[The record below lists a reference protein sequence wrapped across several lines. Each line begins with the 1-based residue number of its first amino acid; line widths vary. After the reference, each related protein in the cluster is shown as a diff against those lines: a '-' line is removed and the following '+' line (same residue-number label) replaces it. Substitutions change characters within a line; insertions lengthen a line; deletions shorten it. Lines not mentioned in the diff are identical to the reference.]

1 MPQVNKVSAT
11 PATPEKEAVSWQT
24 EGDHSGKRRSL
35 MYHQLTEGERYIL
48 SAYKRDK
55 QSLRS
60 IAKLLG
66 RSPST
71 LSREVR
77 RNATVDDRKPNPLY
91 IPSKAQEQANGRRRR
106 CRRVKHHA
114 PEVYAEV
121 EALLAEEQWSPEQIA
136 SQLPERL
143 GVRLSHMTI
152 YRYVRRDQRQGGR
165 MFRHLRQGGKRRR
178 KRTYGPEK
186 RGKLANKPMIDS
198 RPEAIELRQEVGHWE
213 GDTVMGAAGERN
225 CLLTLVERS
234 TGLAKVVRLQHRTV
248 LAVNRATIGLIQC
261 SGLPFKT
268 ITWDNG
274 TEFHGYRQIEE
285 ATGVRCFFAYPH
297 HPWERGSNENFNGLL
312 RQYFKK
318 RKSLAGK
325 RQSDC
330 DQVAAKLNS
339 RPRKRYGFQ
348 TPIQRMQQLS
358 GVLHLE
364 C

>member
-1 MPQVNKVSAT
+1 
-11 PATPEKEAVSWQT
+11 
-24 EGDHSGKRRSL
+24 
-35 MYHQLTEGERYIL
+35 MYSQLTEAERYTL
-48 SAYKRDK
+48 STLKRDK
-55 QSLRS
+55 RSLRS

-77 RNATVDDRKPNPLY
+77 RNATNDQRKPNPLY

-106 CRRVKHHA
+106 SRRVKHHA

-152 YRYVRRDQRQGGR
+152 YRHVRRDQRLGGV
-165 MFRHLRQGGKRRR
+165 MFRHLRQGEKRRR

-186 RGKLANKPMIDS
+186 RGKLPNKPMIDTRS
-198 RPEAIELRQEVGHWE
+198 EAIECRQEVGHWE
-213 GDTVMGAAGERN
+213 GDTVMGSAGERC
-225 CLLTLVERS
+225 CLLTLVERA
-234 TGLAKVVRLQHRTV
+234 TGFGVIIRLPHRTV
-248 LAVNRATIGLIQC
+248 RAVTRATIELIR
-261 SGLPFKT
+261 SSHLPFKT

-274 TEFHGYRQIEE
+274 TEFHGYRQIEQ
-285 ATGVRCFFAYPH
+285 AIGVQSFFAYPH
-297 HPWERGSNENFNGLL
+297 HPWERGSNENFNGLA
-312 RQYFKK
+312 RQYF
-318 RKSLAGK
+318 RKGRSLART

-358 GVLHLE
+358 GVLHLG

>member
-1 MPQVNKVSAT
+1 
-11 PATPEKEAVSWQT
+11 
-24 EGDHSGKRRSL
+24 
-35 MYHQLTEGERYIL
+35 MYCQLTEAERYTL
-48 SAYKRDK
+48 STLKRARW
-55 QSLRS
+55 SLRR
-60 IAKLLG
+60 IAKFMG

-71 LSREVR
+71 FSREVR

-106 CRRVKHHA
+106 SRRVKHHA

-121 EALLAEEQWSPEQIA
+121 EALLAQEQWSPEQIA
-136 SQLPERL
+136 SQLPERI

-152 YRYVRRDQRQGGR
+152 YRHVRRDQRLGGW

-198 RPEAIELRQEVGHWE
+198 RPEVVEHRQEIGHWE
-213 GDTVMGAAGERN
+213 GDTVMGSAGERC
-225 CLLTLVERS
+225 CLLTLVERAA
-234 TGLAKVVRLQHRTV
+234 GFAKIVRLPHRTV
-248 LAVNRATIGLIQC
+248 RAVNRATIELIRN

-274 TEFHGYRQIEE
+274 TEFHGYKQIEA
-285 ATGVRCFFAYPH
+285 ATGVQCFFAYPH
-297 HPWERGSNENFNGLL
+297 HPWERGSNENFNGLI
-312 RQYFKK
+312 RQYFRK

-330 DQVAAKLNS
+330 DEVAAKLNS
-339 RPRKRYGFQ
+339 RPRKRYGFK

-358 GVLHLE
+358 GVLHLG

>member
-1 MPQVNKVSAT
+1 
-11 PATPEKEAVSWQT
+11 
-24 EGDHSGKRRSL
+24 
-35 MYHQLTEGERYIL
+35 MYNQLTEGERYIL

-55 QSLRS
+55 ESLRS
-60 IAKLLG
+60 IAKRLG

-71 LSREVR
+71 LSRELR
-77 RNATVDDRKPNPLY
+77 RNATLDQRKPNPLY

-106 CRRVKHHA
+106 SRRVKQHA
-114 PEVYAEV
+114 PEVYAEI
-121 EALLAEEQWSPEQIA
+121 ETLLAEEQWSPEQIA
-136 SQLPERL
+136 SQLPKRL
-143 GVRLSHMTI
+143 GVGLSHMTI
-152 YRYVRRDQRQGGR
+152 YRHVRRDQRSGGAL
-165 MFRHLRQGGKRRR
+165 FRHLRQGGKRRR

-186 RGKLANKPMIDS
+186 RGKLPNKPMIDS
-198 RPEAIELRQEVGHWE
+198 RPEAIELRQEIGHWE
-213 GDTVMGAAGERN
+213 GDTVMGSAGERC
-225 CLLTLVERS
+225 CLLTLVERAA
-234 TGLAKVVRLQHRTV
+234 GFAQVIRLPRRTV
-248 LAVNRATIGLIQC
+248 RAVNRATIELIRN

-274 TEFHGYRQIEE
+274 TEFHGYREIEA

-297 HPWERGSNENFNGLL
+297 HPWERGSNENFNGLI

-325 RQSDC
+325 RQADC
-330 DQVAAKLNS
+330 DQVTVKLNS

-358 GVLHLE
+358 GVLHLG

>member
-1 MPQVNKVSAT
+1 
-11 PATPEKEAVSWQT
+11 
-24 EGDHSGKRRSL
+24 
-35 MYHQLTEGERYIL
+35 MYRQLTEAERYTL
-48 SAYKRDK
+48 STLKRDK
-55 QSLRS
+55 RSLRS

-77 RNATVDDRKPNPLY
+77 RNATNDQRKPNPLY

-106 CRRVKHHA
+106 SRRVKHHA

-121 EALLAEEQWSPEQIA
+121 EALLAEQQWSPEQIA

-152 YRYVRRDQRQGGR
+152 YRHVRRDQRLGGV
-165 MFRHLRQGGKRRR
+165 MFRHLRQGKKRRR

-186 RGKLANKPMIDS
+186 RGKLPNKPMIDTRS
-198 RPEAIELRQEVGHWE
+198 EAIECRQEVGHWE
-213 GDTVMGAAGERN
+213 GDTVMGSAGERC
-225 CLLTLVERS
+225 CLLTLVERA
-234 TGLAKVVRLQHRTV
+234 TGFGVIIRLPHRTV
-248 LAVNRATIGLIQC
+248 RAVTRATIELIR
-261 SGLPFKT
+261 SSRLPFKT

-274 TEFHGYRQIEE
+274 TEFHGYRQIEQ
-285 ATGVRCFFAYPH
+285 AIGVQSFFAYPH
-297 HPWERGSNENFNGLL
+297 HPWERGSNENFNGLA
-312 RQYFKK
+312 RQYF
-318 RKSLAGK
+318 RKGRSLART

>member
-1 MPQVNKVSAT
+1 
-11 PATPEKEAVSWQT
+11 
-24 EGDHSGKRRSL
+24 
-35 MYHQLTEGERYIL
+35 MYRQLTEAERYTL
-48 SAYKRDK
+48 STLKRAGW
-55 QSLRS
+55 SLRR
-60 IAKLLG
+60 IAKFLG

-77 RNATVDDRKPNPLY
+77 RNATNDQRKPNPLY
-91 IPSKAQEQANGRRRR
+91 IPSKAQEQASGRRRR
-106 CRRVKHHA
+106 SRRVKHHA

-152 YRYVRRDQRQGGR
+152 YRHVRRDQRLGGV

-186 RGKLANKPMIDS
+186 RGKLANKPMIDTRS
-198 RPEAIELRQEVGHWE
+198 EVIEYRQEVGHWE
-213 GDTVMGAAGERN
+213 GDTVMGSAGERC
-225 CLLTLVERS
+225 CLLTLVERA
-234 TGLAKVVRLQHRTV
+234 TGFGVIIRLPHRTV
-248 LAVNRATIGLIQC
+248 RAVTRATIELIR
-261 SGLPFKT
+261 SSRLPFKT

-274 TEFHGYRQIEE
+274 TEFHGYRQIEQ
-285 ATGVRCFFAYPH
+285 AIGVQSFFAYPH
-297 HPWERGSNENFNGLL
+297 HPWERGSNENFNGLA
-312 RQYFKK
+312 RQYF
-318 RKSLAGK
+318 RKGRSLART